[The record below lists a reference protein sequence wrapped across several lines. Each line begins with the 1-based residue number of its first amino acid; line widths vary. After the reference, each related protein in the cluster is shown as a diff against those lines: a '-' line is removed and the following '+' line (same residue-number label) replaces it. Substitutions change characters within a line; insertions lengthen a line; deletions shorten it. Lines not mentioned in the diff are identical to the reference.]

1 MINFSKNTKNSQL
14 PFEAHIQAFKWYQN
28 IGDALSHLAHFGSF
42 LSLEQRQEAID
53 ILKSYSKPHEDLVAL
68 AHHVSYTP
76 INPDK
81 STSGIIGQID
91 PSPSDSNR
99 HL

>member
-1 MINFSKNTKNSQL
+1 MINFSENTKNSQL
-14 PFEAHIQAFKWYQN
+14 PFEAHILAFKWYQN

-42 LSLEQRQEAID
+42 LSLKQRIEAIE
-53 ILKSYSKPHEDLVAL
+53 ILKSYSQPHQDLVEL
-68 AHHVSYTP
+68 AHYVHIAP
-76 INPDK
+76 IDPNK
-81 STSGIIGQID
+81 STIGIIGQID